1 MDDLFSMS
9 VLIDLAK
16 LYAFLL
22 RVMLWLRLVVAVGQW
37 NSGTLRSGSQLP
49 ALLSHVLR
57 ELALIRQAAANLSF
71 QLLGAL
77 MENS

>member
-22 RVMLWLRLVVAVGQW
+22 RVMLWLRLVVAVGQ
-37 NSGTLRSGSQLP
+37 
-49 ALLSHVLR
+49 
-57 ELALIRQAAANLSF
+57 
-71 QLLGAL
+71 
-77 MENS
+77 